1 VSGDAADRRRR
12 PSSAGA
18 RWGTMLRSLAGSTGL
33 LVRRRARRD
42 APLLIGWLALLCLAA
57 LTAVVVPRLVLD
69 TVDHG
74 ARAAVTEVGAEAD
87 VVVRA
92 QVGDPNVSADYTT
105 LAQVAEIARLLP
117 ENLPDGLAV
126 VSGAP
131 SVSVLGPG
139 IRLTRAPGDAT
150 TDPDAARVEAQFGLL
165 GPDQLD
171 GFTLVDGRLPAQS
184 TDASEIEV
192 VVSREAAEAA
202 SLTTGTVLDA
212 PAPSV
217 ATDSPADAVTAR
229 VVGIVASDRPASAT
243 RCAPQ
248 WCDLPTMW
256 APDLQDSRT
265 RGTVAQLT
273 LLTTAEGLALVQP
286 LSFDPLTASVRLP
299 LHPERFTFA
308 LVTTVIDET
317 DTLEANAGS
326 LAAGVGATVDVRTDF
341 PDAMRSYGDRA
352 AASVAQMSLMIAS
365 LFGAVAAVM
374 LLVSGLIVG
383 RRSAD
388 LALERARGSSLGSV
402 ALRGLA
408 ESFVLAV
415 VGVGAGIAVAAL
427 VMPGPFV
434 DPLPLAV
441 VCVIAILAPAVRA
454 AVVAREAW
462 SGRRQPA
469 NRRDRQQIAGR
480 ARVRRVVLEVTVVV
494 LAVAALTSVRSRGLV
509 EARTEG
515 ADPLLAAAPLLL
527 AVALTIVVL
536 RVQPLAVRAAAAIAV
551 RSRGAVGVLAAAH
564 AQRAV
569 AVLPLLALTLSVG
582 LLLTGS
588 LMVQTVREGQVDAS
602 WQRIGADAR
611 AEGVVDESA
620 ADEARSRPGVT
631 AASAQLVLTSVGV
644 DSGAAS
650 ALATMVAID
659 ADFGSVAGLLPAGI
673 APDAAA
679 LDALTEAPTTDDSL
693 PVLIDA
699 RLASRVDTERLV
711 VVVDQDRITARVVGT
726 FDGGPDGYLDAPFV
740 YADLDTLTERLDEQ
754 LPASTLLVMGEGAA
768 AAVAS
773 ADDTT
778 GVVSRAEW
786 LAERRQQPLV
796 QGVERMTQLSP
807 PAGALAAIALITTV
821 ASGSRSRSRSL
832 SLLRTLGVRRGFG
845 WMLAVAELAPLVVAA
860 LLGGAVA
867 SAAILF
873 TVAPAI
879 GLRILAGGLAEP
891 ALSVDAWTVVLV
903 VVGGLA
909 LCAAA
914 IVVDVV
920 AHRRDRPGDVL
931 RVGETT

>member
-1 VSGDAADRRRR
+1 MNGERVDRRRR
-12 PSSAGA
+12 PSSARA
-18 RWGTMLRSLAGSTGL
+18 RWGTRLRALAGSTGL

-42 APLLIGWLALLCLAA
+42 APLLVGWLALLCLAA
-57 LTAVVVPRLVLD
+57 LVAVAVPRLVLD
-69 TVDHG
+69 TVDRG
-74 ARAAVTEVGAEAD
+74 ARAAVAEVGADAD
-87 VVVRA
+87 LVVRA
-92 QVGDPNVSADYTT
+92 QVGDPNVSADYTS
-105 LAQVAEIARLLP
+105 LPKIADIARLLP
-117 ENLPDGLAV
+117 ENLPDGLAG

-131 SVSVLGPG
+131 SVSVLSPG
-139 IRLTRAPGDAT
+139 IRLTRAVA
-150 TDPDAARVEAQFGLL
+150 DPDAARVEAQFGLL
-165 GPDQLD
+165 GPDQSD
-171 GFTLVDGRLPAQS
+171 GLTIVEGRLPAES
-184 TDASEIEV
+184 ADASEIEV

-202 SLTTGTVLDA
+202 SLTTGTVLNA

-217 ATDSPADAVTAR
+217 STDASADAVSAR
-229 VVGIVASDRPASAT
+229 VVGIVASAQPDSAT

-256 APDLQDSRT
+256 APDLQESRT

-286 LSFDPLTASVRLP
+286 LSFDPIHASVRLP

-317 DTLEANAGS
+317 DMLEANAGF

-402 ALRGLA
+402 AVRGLA
-408 ESFVLAV
+408 ESLVLAV
-415 VGVGAGIAVAAL
+415 LGVGAGVAVAAL
-427 VMPGPFV
+427 VAPGPFV

-441 VCVIAILAPAVRA
+441 VCAIAVLAPAVRA
-454 AVVAREAW
+454 ALVAREAW

-469 NRRDRQQIAGR
+469 NRRDRQLIAGR
-480 ARVRRVVLEVTVVV
+480 ARVRRIVLEVTVVV
-494 LAVAALTSVRSRGLV
+494 LAAASLTSVRSRGLV

-515 ADPLLAAAPLLL
+515 TDPLLAASPLLL

-536 RVQPLAVRAAAAIAV
+536 RLQPLAVRVAAAIAV
-551 RSRGAVGVLAAAH
+551 RSRGAVGVLGAAH
-564 AQRAV
+564 ATRSV

-611 AEGVVDESA
+611 AEGVFDASTA
-620 ADEARSRPGVT
+620 GQARGEPGVT
-631 AASAQLVLTSVGV
+631 AASTQLVLSSVGV

-650 ALATMVAID
+650 ALATMVAVD
-659 ADFGSVAGLLPAGI
+659 ADFASVADLLPAGTV
-673 APDAAA
+673 PDASA
-679 LDALTEAPTTDDSL
+679 LDALAAAPTTDDSL

-699 RLASRVDTERLV
+699 RLATRVDTDRLV
-711 VVVDQDRITARVVGT
+711 VVVDQDRLTARVVGT

-740 YADLDTLTERLDEQ
+740 YAELDTLTERLDEQ
-754 LPASTLLVMGEGAA
+754 LPASTLLVMGDGAA
-768 AAVAS
+768 RAADSAS
-773 ADDTT
+773 GTT
-778 GVVSRAEW
+778 EAVSRTAW
-786 LAERRQQPLV
+786 LEERRDQPLV
-796 QGVERMTQLSP
+796 QGVDRMTQLS
-807 PAGALAAIALITTV
+807 AAAVALLAAIALVTTV

-845 WMLAVAELAPLVVAA
+845 WLLAVAELVPLVVAA
-860 LLGGAVA
+860 LVGGAVA

-891 ALSVDAWTVVLV
+891 ALSVDAVTVVLV

>member
-1 VSGDAADRRRR
+1 VSGDGVDRRRR

-18 RWGTMLRSLAGSTGL
+18 RRGTALRSLAGSTGL

-42 APLLIGWLALLCLAA
+42 APLLVGWLALLCLAA
-57 LTAVVVPRLVLD
+57 LIAVAVPRLVLD
-69 TVDHG
+69 TVDRG

-92 QVGDPNVSADYTT
+92 QVGDPNISADYTS
-105 LAQVAEIARLLP
+105 LAQVAEIARRLP
-117 ENLPDGLAV
+117 GNLPAGLAG

-131 SVSVLGPG
+131 SVSVLSPG
-139 IRLTRAPGDAT
+139 IRLTRALD
-150 TDPDAARVEAQFGLL
+150 DPDAARVEAQFGLL
-165 GPDQLD
+165 GPYQLD
-171 GFTLVDGRLPAQS
+171 DLTLVEGRLPAEP
-184 TDASEIEV
+184 TGGSEIEV

-217 ATDSPADAVTAR
+217 TTGAPDDAVTAR
-229 VVGIVASDRPASAT
+229 VVGIVASARPASAT
-243 RCAPQ
+243 RCAPE

-256 APDLQDSRT
+256 APDLRDSRT
-265 RGTVAQLT
+265 RGTVVQLT

-286 LSFDPLTASVRLP
+286 LSFDPLAASVRLP
-299 LHPERFTFA
+299 LHPERFTNA

-317 DTLEANAGS
+317 DSLEANAGF

-341 PDAMRSYGDRA
+341 ADAMRSYGDRA

-365 LFGAVAAVM
+365 LFGAVAVVM

-402 ALRGLA
+402 VVRGLA
-408 ESFVLAV
+408 ESLVLAA
-415 VGVGAGIAVAAL
+415 VGLGAGVAVAAL

-434 DPLPLAV
+434 DPLPLAL
-441 VCVIAILAPAVRA
+441 VCAIAVLAPALRA
-454 AVVAREAW
+454 ALVTREAW

-480 ARVRRVVLEVTVVV
+480 ARARRVVLEVTVVV
-494 LAVAALTSVRSRGLV
+494 LAVASLASVRSRGLV
-509 EARTEG
+509 EARTDG
-515 ADPLLAAAPLLL
+515 TDPLLAAAPLLL

-551 RSRGAVGVLAAAH
+551 RSRGAVGVLGAAH

-588 LMVQTVREGQVDAS
+588 LMVQTVREGQDDAS

-611 AEGVVDESA
+611 AEGVFDASTAE
-620 ADEARSRPGVT
+620 EARSEPGVA

-650 ALATMVAID
+650 ALTTMVAVD
-659 ADFGSVAGLLPAGI
+659 SDFASVAGRLPPGI
-673 APDAAA
+673 VPDAAS
-679 LDALTEAPTTDDSL
+679 LDALAAAPTTDDSL

-699 RLASRVDTERLV
+699 RLAERVDTDRLV
-711 VVVDQDRITARVVGT
+711 VVIEQDRITALVVGT

-773 ADDTT
+773 AADTT
-778 GVVSRAEW
+778 QVASRVDW
-786 LAERRQQPLV
+786 LAERREQPLV
-796 QGVERMTQLSP
+796 QGVDRMTQLS
-807 PAGALAAIALITTV
+807 AAAVALLAAIALITTV

-845 WMLAVAELAPLVVAA
+845 WLLAVAELAPLVVAA
-860 LLGGAVA
+860 LVGGAVA

-891 ALSVDAWTVVLV
+891 ALSVDAVTVVLV